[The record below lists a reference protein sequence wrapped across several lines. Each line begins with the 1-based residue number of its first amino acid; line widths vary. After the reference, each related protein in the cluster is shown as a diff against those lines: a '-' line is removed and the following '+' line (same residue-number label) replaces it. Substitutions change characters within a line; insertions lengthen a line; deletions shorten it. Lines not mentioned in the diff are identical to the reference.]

1 MRILSVLIP
10 ILFLFTACEEVAEV
24 AARKGSAGSGSGD
37 TPTTT
42 PITTD
47 EVITDAWDLPFAIEG
62 ITYTRAD
69 GTTGTTTADGQI
81 TCTEGESII
90 FSIGSIILGTVEC
103 SDNITIEDIAGVD
116 NPTDDEA
123 VQLTLLLLSLD
134 NDNDP
139 NNGINIVDTAT
150 DYTGT
155 TTLDLT
161 DPTAVADL
169 IQEIDPGTP
178 VIPTTE
184 VDDIIEESEQTQNSP
199 TVISNIWDT
208 PIEGL
213 TYSTPSGGIQTT
225 GESGLIFCVEGET
238 ITFSI
243 GALELATVTCSAGMT
258 IADLAGTDNPTDD
271 EAVQLALILLSL
283 DEDGNP
289 DNGIQIADS
298 ATGYEGETTTV
309 DLTDPTA
316 VAEVIQEVN
325 PGAPVI
331 PTLEVVEV
339 INESTPSENTTPVV
353 SNIWKIPIEGLSY
366 SSPSG
371 GSQTTGP
378 SGVILCADG
387 ENVTFSIGSL
397 QIASLT
403 CTAGMTLAD
412 LAGTDNPTD
421 AEALQL
427 ALIFLSLDEDGNPDN
442 GIQIADSAT
451 GYTGSSTL
459 DLTDPAV
466 IAAIIQELNPGTPVL
481 PLEEVTS
488 ITRVAT
494 GKRRG
499 KDVTYTGSIN
509 STTDL
514 TGGLCPNGAS
524 SLTITKDDDVS
535 LVIPTNLQAPVD
547 FAQYLNSGNFNL
559 DPETGLADITFN
571 VPDPESDMNIS
582 DCTPYGGYT
591 GNVQVRFTD
600 IPIESDP
607 DSVSSSYEI
616 YQICTDATELPF
628 CSGTFS
634 GSK

>member
-1 MRILSVLIP
+1 MRILSILIP

-24 AARKGSAGSGSGD
+24 AARKGSTESGSGD
-37 TPTTT
+37 SPTTT

-69 GTTGTTTADGQI
+69 GTQGTTTADGQI
-81 TCTEGESII
+81 TCTQGESII
-90 FSIGSIILGTVEC
+90 FSIGSIVLGTTEC

-116 NPTDDEA
+116 SPTDDEA

-134 NDNDP
+134 NDDDP

-169 IQEIDPGTP
+169 IQEIDPGTA

-184 VDDIIEESEQTQNSP
+184 VDDIIEEAEQTENAP

-243 GALELATVTCSAGMT
+243 GALELATIPCSAGMT
-258 IADLAGTDNPTDD
+258 IADLAGTENPTDD

-289 DNGIQIADS
+289 DNGIQISDT
-298 ATGYEGETTTV
+298 ATGYTGETTTV
-309 DLTDPTA
+309 DLTDPTD

-325 PGAPVI
+325 PGTSVI
-331 PTLEVVEV
+331 PTLEVIEV

-353 SNIWKIPIEGLSY
+353 SNIWNIPIEGLSY

-371 GSQTTGP
+371 GNQTTGP
-378 SGVILCADG
+378 SGLIMCAEG
-387 ENVTFSIGSL
+387 ENVTFSMGSL
-397 QIASLT
+397 QIASLS

-427 ALIFLSLDEDGNPDN
+427 ALILLSLDEDGNPDN
-442 GIQIADSAT
+442 GIQIADTAT

-459 DLTDPAV
+459 DLSDPAV
-466 IAAIIQELNPGTPVL
+466 IAALIQELNPGTPVI
-481 PLEEVTS
+481 PLGEVTS
-488 ITRVAT
+488 ITQVAT

-499 KDVTYTGSIN
+499 RDVTYTGSIS

-547 FAQYLNSGNFNL
+547 FAHYLNSGNFNL
-559 DPETGLADITFN
+559 APETGLADITFD

-591 GNVQVRFTD
+591 ATVQVRFTD

-616 YQICTDATELPF
+616 YQICTDSTELPF